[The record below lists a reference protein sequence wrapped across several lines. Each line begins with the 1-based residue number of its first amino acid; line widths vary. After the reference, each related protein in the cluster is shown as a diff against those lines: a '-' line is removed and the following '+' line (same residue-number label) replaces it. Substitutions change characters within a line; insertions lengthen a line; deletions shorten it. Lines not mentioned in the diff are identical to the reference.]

1 MELTESSNVSSGV
14 PHKMKEKARQ
24 AAYADDLMGS
34 GTIDELKIWWDLVI
48 RVGPFIGY
56 YAKPSKSWLIVKPGY
71 LEYAKR
77 VFARSGLQ
85 ITTDGQRHLG
95 AVVGSEQYRAEYVK
109 MKIDGWIE
117 EVEKLGEVARVDPHA
132 AYCAYVFGL
141 QHRYTYLMRT
151 IPRISGELQRLDQA
165 IDEHLIKYLVHNQLF
180 YN

>member
-1 MELTESSNVSSGV
+1 MRAYIGPRQGINL
-14 PHKMKEKARQ
+14 RQ
-24 AAYADDLMGS
+24 ALFARIFR
-34 GTIDELKIWWDLVI
+34 GTMMLGGDSPPHLRWDLVI

-141 QHRYTYLMRT
+141 QHRYC
-151 IPRISGELQRLDQA
+151 
-165 IDEHLIKYLVHNQLF
+165 
-180 YN
+180 